1 MAIAACVMIG
11 GALLASQA
19 PARQVIPDGP
29 SAGSG
34 VRGASDLNV
43 LDPKARAIVARV
55 NKALNGISKLRGRFL
70 QQSETSGQSQGTF
83 YINRPGR
90 LRFEY
95 DPPSN
100 LLFVVDGTWVGIDD
114 KELQIVNRYPLNSTP
129 LSLLLKEDINL
140 LEDTTV
146 TSVQQFPGQIRV
158 TVKEEEGFAQG
169 ELTLIFAEPSME
181 LRQWIVVDAQGT
193 RTSVQLRQ
201 MENDIELKPELF
213 VIYDYVYDEDSRNV
227 RRREDQ

>member
-1 MAIAACVMIG
+1 
-11 GALLASQA
+11 
-19 PARQVIPDGP
+19 
-29 SAGSG
+29 
-34 VRGASDLNV
+34 
-43 LDPKARAIVARV
+43 
-55 NKALNGISKLRGRFL
+55 
-70 QQSETSGQSQGTF
+70 
-83 YINRPGR
+83 
-90 LRFEY
+90 
-95 DPPSN
+95 
-100 LLFVVDGTWVGIDD
+100 
-114 KELQIVNRYPLNSTP
+114 
-129 LSLLLKEDINL
+129 LLLKEDINL
-140 LEDTTV
+140 MEDTTV
-146 TSVQQFPGQIRV
+146 TSVQQFPGHIRV